1 MAAGVPVQV
10 LAIGPGRRPDLAGR
24 VAGLPEP
31 VYLGGK
37 NRTPVRSGAGRG
49 KIDTAALL
57 REVAGDMARLAGHPR
72 RSARAL
78 RLAVYARRA
87 AAHLPAGSLRLH
99 AHFANDAAVL
109 ARYLAVAAGVRY
121 TVTAHAYDIYSDP
134 YLLAPNLAAATLV
147 FTVSRANMN
156 YLEAGAA
163 AGGWDAGRLRLL
175 HCGLELDR
183 LPYRD
188 PQPPAAPANIIC
200 IARLVPKK
208 GHLVL
213 LDAVAR
219 MQAAGR
225 RLHLTLVGEGPG
237 EAALKESVSRLGLE
251 DQVSL
256 LGALD
261 NQATLAAL
269 RPADLCVLAARVA
282 ADGDRD
288 GLPVVL
294 MEAAALG
301 IPLVATRVGGIPE
314 LVDEAC
320 GWPSPPD
327 DPQALADAMTA
338 SLDGEAAERTARTR
352 LARRRI
358 EEQFNVTGQVDAL
371 TASDLWD

>member
-1 MAAGVPVQV
+1 V
-10 LAIGPGRRPDLAGR
+10 LATGPGRRPDLAGS
-24 VAGLPEP
+24 VAGLPAP

-37 NRTPVRSGAGRG
+37 NRTPAPAGTAG
-49 KIDTAALL
+49 TKIDNPALL
-57 REVAGDMARLAGHPR
+57 REVTGDMARLAGHPR

-87 AAHLPAGSLRLH
+87 AAHLPGKPLRLH

-109 ARYLAVAAGVRY
+109 ARYLAAAAGLRY

-134 YLLAPNLAAATLV
+134 FLLAPNLAAATRV
-147 FTVSRANMN
+147 FTVSEANMN
-156 YLEAGAA
+156 YLEAGAT

-188 PQPPAAPANIIC
+188 PPPPAAPENIIC

-208 GHLVL
+208 GHQVL
-213 LDAVAR
+213 LDAVAC
-219 MQAAGR
+219 MVAAGR

-237 EAALKESVSRLGLE
+237 EAALRESVARLGLE
-251 DQVSL
+251 DQVTL

-269 RPADLCVLAARVA
+269 RRADLCVLAARVA

-320 GWPSPPD
+320 GWPAPPD
-327 DPQALADAMTA
+327 DPQALAGAMTA
-338 SLDGEAAERTARTR
+338 CLDGQPSERTARTR
-352 LARRRI
+352 RARQRI
-358 EEQFNVTGQVDAL
+358 EEQFNVAGQVVAL
-371 TASDLWD
+371 TAGDLWD